1 MPPADAAP
9 RSGKSPRKAHVAVG
23 TGVGAVIA
31 LAGFGWFWIQPAPPP
46 LDRIGPAAAAPQRL
60 NSSALA
66 PAGQQAITVAPV
78 ATATTLTLIGTIG
91 PGKTVAA
98 LAPFDG
104 VIRERRAQLGARV
117 GVGEV
122 LVTMD
127 TGDIETRLREAQAA
141 FLKSSMAIDLLDR
154 WSTSPDV
161 TRARRTQETAEASL
175 AVIER
180 QVTETKKL
188 LDRGIVSRNEYDG
201 LVQQRDSQRNTA
213 TGSRLDLQTT
223 LERGSADN
231 RRLADLEL
239 QNAKS
244 RLADLQAQADGAIV
258 RAPVEGIVTRPPLP
272 AQGTQSPPAI
282 DAGSRVTRGQ
292 AIYSVA
298 DTATLVVTGKA
309 DEIDINRLRVGQP
322 VLIGGDAFPG
332 DPIPGQIIAISA
344 EADVGQSSGRAPAFE
359 VRAAF
364 PGNTGPAR
372 DRIRIG
378 MSARMQIELASNPKA
393 IVVPID
399 AVRDPMTDP
408 SVQVRDPRDGSVRSR
423 KVTLGATH
431 EQGIEILSGLEA
443 GDSIVRP

>member
-1 MPPADAAP
+1 MFGIAPLAVPPTGPAP
-9 RSGKSPRKAHVAVG
+9 RLGKPAGVVRAVAI
-23 TGVGAVIA
+23 VGAVTGLAA
-31 LAGFGWFWIQPAPPP
+31 LGWFWTRPSP
-46 LDRIGPAAAAPQRL
+46 DRTGLVAAAPARER
-60 NSSALA
+60 
-66 PAGQQAITVAPV
+66 AIAVAPV
-78 ATATTLTLIGTIG
+78 ATATRLTLIGTVG

-104 VIRERRAQLGARV
+104 VIRERHAQLGARV
-117 GVGEV
+117 A
-122 LVTMD
+122 
-127 TGDIETRLREAQAA
+127 TGDILVVMDAGEVESRLREAQAA
-141 FLKSSMAIDLLDR
+141 FLKSSMAIDLLNR

-161 TRARRTQETAEASL
+161 TRARRAQETAEASL

-201 LVQQRDSQRNTA
+201 LVQQRDAQRSTA
-213 TGSRLDLQTT
+213 TGSRLDLQTA

-244 RLADLQAQADGAIV
+244 RFADIQAQADGAVV
-258 RAPVEGIVTRPPLP
+258 RAPVDGIVTRPLLP
-272 AQGTQSPPAI
+272 AQNAQVPPAI
-282 DAGSRVTRGQ
+282 EAGARVTRGQ
-292 AIYSVA
+292 AIYSIA
-298 DTATLVVTGKA
+298 DTATLVVTAKA
-309 DEIDINRLRVGQP
+309 DEIDINRLAIGQA
-322 VLIGGDAFPG
+322 VLIDGDAFPG
-332 DPIPGQIIAISA
+332 QTIPGRIVAISA
-344 EADVGQSSGRAPAFE
+344 EADPGQGSGRAPAFE

-443 GDSIVRP
+443 GDSVVRP